1 MKKIIMTVVALLGA
15 TSLYAQTDVV
25 ATFQQ
30 GLANAKAN
38 NFTEAIAQFEEV
50 IEAGYDID
58 EPDANQQK
66 AIAGSKKFMVTC
78 YNKMGVAAVNAKSY
92 DQAIE
97 HFTNAAN
104 YAELYEDVAAMNK
117 NKSLIGQVY
126 QVQGA
131 DAFNSED
138 YATAIAVFSKGYE
151 ADPRNTDMALNLA
164 ESYFRSDMYQ
174 DGMRICTAITGLN
187 ADKYAE
193 AIAEAQSKMDM
204 YTNNEVAKLQMAND
218 YDGII
223 AMAEQLDDVAMA
235 QKITMQAYYGK
246 KNYAKMVELSEAA
259 IAAQATDE
267 GRSDVYYLLGV
278 AYNEME
284 QFDNAIAAMK
294 NVTAGANVANAQA
307 VIAALTPA
315 E

>member
-1 MKKIIMTVVALLGA
+1 MPIRGLL
-15 TSLYAQTDVV
+15 
-25 ATFQQ
+25 F
-30 GLANAKAN
+30 
-38 NFTEAIAQFEEV
+38 
-50 IEAGYDID
+50 
-58 EPDANQQK
+58 
-66 AIAGSKKFMVTC
+66 
-78 YNKMGVAAVNAKSY
+78 
-92 DQAIE
+92 
-97 HFTNAAN
+97 
-104 YAELYEDVAAMNK
+104 
-117 NKSLIGQVY
+117 
-126 QVQGA
+126 A

-174 DGMRICTAITGLN
+174 DGMRICTAISGLN

-193 AIAEAQSKMDM
+193 AIAEAQAKMDM

-223 AMAEQLDDVAMA
+223 AMAEQLDDAAMA

-246 KNYAKMVELSEAA
+246 KDYAKMVEISEAA
-259 IAAQATDE
+259 LAAQTTDE

-284 QFDNAIAAMK
+284 KFDNAIAAMK
-294 NVTAGANVANAQA
+294 NVTAGTNVANAQA
-307 VIAALTPA
+307 VITALSA

>member
-30 GLANAKAN
+30 GLSNAKSG
-38 NFTEAIAQFEEV
+38 NFTEAISQFEAV
-50 IEAGYDID
+50 IDASYDID

-66 AIAGSKKFMVTC
+66 AIAGSKKFMITC

-92 DQAIE
+92 DEAIE

-138 YATAIAVFSKGYE
+138 YTTAIAVFSKGFE

-174 DGMRICTAITGLN
+174 DGMRICTSIAGLN

-193 AIAEAQSKMDM
+193 AIAEAQAKMDM

-223 AMAEQLDDVAMA
+223 AMAEQLDDAAMA

-259 IAAQATDE
+259 IAAQTTDE

-294 NVTAGANVANAQA
+294 NVTAGANVANAQT
-307 VIAALTPA
+307 VITALTPA